1 MTLENLFSTP
11 EGQKVLSCI
20 QCGMCA
26 GTCPYGEYMEF
37 TPRRII
43 AMLRDGLI
51 EEVFKSNSLLNCVA
65 CYACMAKCPRG
76 IQLTEVLLP
85 FIKEEMFARLA
96 EVPAELQT
104 ALQNMLRYGNPEG
117 FSPRKRAD
125 WVKTIN
131 LPVRILPE
139 NPKPV
144 DILWFVE
151 CNPSY
156 HPRGQD
162 ASRAVVKL
170 FHAIKTDFGIL
181 GNEERCAGECARLV
195 GEAGLFDMLRDRN
208 MGVFQKYQFNQIVTN
223 GAHAYDAF
231 KYIYPAYGF
240 NYPLDHTIS
249 ILLRH
254 LPELKPHLT
263 KKLNYIVTYHDNC
276 CLSRHNG
283 LYDEPRNL
291 LTAIPGI
298 KLVDMTHNRLNTQC
312 CGGGGG
318 GMWLDTYYKS
328 KGMDRLSDRRV
339 KEAIATGADVLA
351 VSCPNEVS
359 RFEDALKLLG
369 YENKMIVRD
378 VMELLAESLGE

>member
-1 MTLENLFSTP
+1 
-11 EGQKVLSCI
+11 
-20 QCGMCA
+20 
-26 GTCPYGEYMEF
+26 MEF

-104 ALQNMLRYGNPEG
+104 ALQNMLRYGNPDG

-144 DILWFVE
+144 DVLWFVE

-231 KYIYPAYGF
+231 KYIYPALRF
-240 NYPLDHTIS
+240 QLS
-249 ILLRH
+249 I
-254 LPELKPHLT
+254 
-263 KKLNYIVTYHDNC
+263 
-276 CLSRHNG
+276 G
-283 LYDEPRNL
+283 
-291 LTAIPGI
+291 
-298 KLVDMTHNRLNTQC
+298 THHH
-312 CGGGGG
+312 
-318 GMWLDTYYKS
+318 
-328 KGMDRLSDRRV
+328 
-339 KEAIATGADVLA
+339 VLC
-351 VSCPNEVS
+351 SS
-359 RFEDALKLLG
+359 IFR
-369 YENKMIVRD
+369 
-378 VMELLAESLGE
+378 S